1 MRAIR
6 HSDVAALAR
15 VIAVYRNTAVQP
27 RIGHVMDLAHA
38 ADKYRKRYRR
48 GHPKWGNGSLFSY
61 AMGHEQHPAQCSDRI
76 AALRIIRLW
85 RARGL

>member
-1 MRAIR
+1 MRAVR

-15 VIAVYRNTAVQP
+15 VIAVYRKKAAPPQ
-27 RIGHVMDLAHA
+27 IGQVMDLAHA

-48 GHPKWGNGSLFSY
+48 DHPIWGNGSVFSC
-61 AMGHEQHPAQCSDRI
+61 AMGHEQHPAQRSDRI
-76 AALRIIRLW
+76 AALRIIRQW